1 VTITGPAA
9 RASELPARRPR
20 RATTTGETSHRTTRP
35 MVFAT
40 PPPLP
45 VAHCRADVVR
55 PDNGYERPPT
65 RTGTST
71 ASSHAGAEPAG

>member
-1 VTITGPAA
+1 
-9 RASELPARRPR
+9 
-20 RATTTGETSHRTTRP
+20 